1 MDRDFGAG
9 DRRRNG
15 RRYAYSTRM
24 SRGFADEKGD
34 EWFMD
39 ISGDAEPIEMAT
51 SASSRLRGLLFRDPD
66 DITRLLVPCR
76 DIHTFGMRY
85 PLDIAFISKDGCVLE
100 VHRNVEGRRRI
111 KRKEASMVAE
121 RFSRQ
126 GDWLKTG
133 DVIRLGVPK
142 YRKEK

>member
-1 MDRDFGAG
+1 
-9 DRRRNG
+9 
-15 RRYAYSTRM
+15 
-24 SRGFADEKGD
+24 
-34 EWFMD
+34 MD
-39 ISGDAEPIEMAT
+39 IAGDAESIEMAT
-51 SASSRLRGLLFRDPD
+51 SASSRLRGMLFRDPD

-85 PLDIAFISKDGCVLE
+85 PLDIAFISKDGYVLE
-100 VHRNVEGRRRI
+100 VYRNVEGRRRI

-126 GDWLKTG
+126 GDWLQAG

-142 YRKEK
+142 DREEK